1 MVRAAP
7 RASCRQTAMLSSAF
21 EVNIL
26 SVPPEILWISF
37 GSPTTKR
44 RPRRAITYCHT
55 LNSCLQDISN
65 NCLGVL
71 SPMELHQRETRSS
84 RIGIGP
90 SLHSEEP
97 KVTFRRGGLRIH
109 ATERGPD
116 NCQCRVCRARPIAP
130 RTSASRSPLASIFDL
145 SFTRPSW
152 RQKMYEFEGSEHSI
166 PWSQRF
172 CFGGSSRRY
181 KLAEYVSLP
190 SPVREPFY
198 SS

>member
-1 MVRAAP
+1 MSPDVNGNWLLPKLEAIRFGP
-7 RASCRQTAMLSSAF
+7 ASYSISGFRMLKT
-21 EVNIL
+21 V
-26 SVPPEILWISF
+26 
-37 GSPTTKR
+37 TKFVIAR
-44 RPRRAITYCHT
+44 
-55 LNSCLQDISN
+55 
-65 NCLGVL
+65 LGCNATM
-71 SPMELHQRETRSS
+71 PIRS
-84 RIGIGP
+84 IDM
-90 SLHSEEP
+90 LFSE
-97 KVTFRRGGLRIH
+97 H

-116 NCQCRVCRARPIAP
+116 NCQCRVCRGRPIAS
-130 RTSASRSPLASIFDL
+130 RTSASRSRLASIFDL
-145 SFTRPSW
+145 SFARPSW